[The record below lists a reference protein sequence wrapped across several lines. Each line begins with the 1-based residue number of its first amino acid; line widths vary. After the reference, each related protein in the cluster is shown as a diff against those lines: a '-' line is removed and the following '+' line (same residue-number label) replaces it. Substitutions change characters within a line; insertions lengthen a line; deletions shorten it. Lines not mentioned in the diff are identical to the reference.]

1 MLPSRQK
8 ADIIQYFKQ
17 KGAAFCNQIKEVC
30 FDLWRPY
37 ESVAQE
43 CFPQARCVADRFH
56 FVQHLNQELDEVR
69 KAERKAS
76 PHCKALKHIKWPL
89 LKRPHKRSE
98 QQWARIKAA
107 FEASPRLEKVEML
120 RNRFN
125 ELMDQCTD
133 IASLSRQLDRWVER
147 AEEETEGDF
156 KQFIKTLHNW
166 KSCIVAYAH
175 SRLTNAATEGL
186 NNIVRWIQRLSF
198 GVPNFEH
205 LRMRI
210 LLAFQ
215 NST

>member
-1 MLPSRQK
+1 
-8 ADIIQYFKQ
+8 
-17 KGAAFCNQIKEVC
+17 
-30 FDLWRPY
+30 
-37 ESVAQE
+37 
-43 CFPQARCVADRFH
+43 
-56 FVQHLNQELDEVR
+56 
-69 KAERKAS
+69 
-76 PHCKALKHIKWPL
+76 
-89 LKRPHKRSE
+89 
-98 QQWARIKAA
+98 
-107 FEASPRLEKVEML
+107 ML

-133 IASLSRQLDRWVER
+133 IASLSRQLERWVER
-147 AEEETEGDF
+147 AEEETKGDF